1 MAGHITPIF
10 GWAPRAWRRTAA
22 NKPPQGDSLRW
33 IPALKAPKTII
44 PRQNHEG
51 LSKMALEAGRDVMVF
66 KTDVLGADNPDIVPT
81 EPVRNINP
89 FD

>member
-1 MAGHITPIF
+1 
-10 GWAPRAWRRTAA
+10 
-22 NKPPQGDSLRW
+22 
-33 IPALKAPKTII
+33 
-44 PRQNHEG
+44 
-51 LSKMALEAGRDVMVF
+51 MALDSGRDIMVF